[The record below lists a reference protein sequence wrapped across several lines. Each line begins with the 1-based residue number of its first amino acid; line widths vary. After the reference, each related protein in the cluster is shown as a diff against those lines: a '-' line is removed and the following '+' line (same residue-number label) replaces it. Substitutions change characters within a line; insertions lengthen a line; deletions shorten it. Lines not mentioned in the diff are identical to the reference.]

1 MEYHASLLENN
12 YVMNMED
19 DDLFYSAG
27 ERDALD
33 EIEHTLVSDDEF
45 TIDEDVPNET
55 EFVREVSDDE
65 FTIDEDV
72 PNEIEFVREVTDN
85 ESEDEFFIPQP
96 LRLRRL
102 ALQTPANDDNDDGE
116 HRRGIKKIT
125 SLDKA
130 LDYNNYG
137 PTHAHPTAANIESGS
152 KEDTIKKIY

>member
-33 EIEHTLVSDDEF
+33 EIEHTL
-45 TIDEDVPNET
+45 
-55 EFVREVSDDE
+55 VSDDE